1 MKKFMRSLYV
11 SGLIEATM
19 LLCIIAEAKTIVV
32 PKGTAVK
39 LVFVHALSSKTAK
52 VGEIVPFHVAL
63 PVKVDGQVVI
73 KKGSYVKGVISGVD
87 HRKRFG
93 VSARIKITLNPVRSV
108 FGTAIPLEPK
118 TKGKYT
124 GSRSDKAAYA
134 SGGAALL
141 LGPIG
146 LVGGYFV
153 VGKQVNV
160 KAGAPF
166 VSQVSQ
172 KMVIRLRD
180 RRR

>member
-1 MKKFMRSLYV
+1 MKKLTRPFYV
-11 SGLIEATM
+11 SGITVAIM
-19 LLCIIAEAKTIVV
+19 LLSLFAKAKNIVV
-32 PKGTAVK
+32 PKGTPVK

-63 PVKVDGQVVI
+63 PVKVHGKVI
-73 KKGSYVKGVISGVD
+73 IRKGTYVKGVISGVD

-160 KAGAPF
+160 KAGSPF

-172 KMVIRLRD
+172 KVVIRVREK
-180 RRR
+180 RR